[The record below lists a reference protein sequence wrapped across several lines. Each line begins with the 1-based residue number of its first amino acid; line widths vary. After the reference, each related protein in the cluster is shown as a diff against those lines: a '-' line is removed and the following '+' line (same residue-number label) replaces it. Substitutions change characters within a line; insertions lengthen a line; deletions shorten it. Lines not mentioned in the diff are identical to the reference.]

1 MKEQALFYKINWR
14 ICVLVQNFWTIKNT
28 EKYSKMLKIPFWNG
42 PTPGNFKDTRHSR
55 EPPLF
60 IFRLQID
67 KIFKENVISF
77 GHQSTA
83 VANIEREESEQ
94 G

>member
-14 ICVLVQNFWTIKNT
+14 LLFSDP
-28 EKYSKMLKIPFWNG
+28 SKMLNIPFWNG
-42 PTPGNFKDTRHSR
+42 PNSRELQGYIRHSR

-60 IFRLQID
+60 IFMLQIN
-67 KIFKENVISF
+67 KILKENDISF
-77 GHQSTA
+77 GHQSTS

-94 G
+94 A

>member
-1 MKEQALFYKINWR
+1 MGISRELQA
-14 ICVLVQNFWTIKNT
+14 T
-28 EKYSKMLKIPFWNG
+28 S
-42 PTPGNFKDTRHSR
+42 GNFKDIRHSP

-60 IFRLQID
+60 IFMLQIN
-67 KIFKENVISF
+67 KIFKENDISF

-94 G
+94 A